1 MLLMPLTPHLANE
14 CWEKIDKEFYWPKYD
29 SKLLKELSCKIV
41 IQVNGKKRAILEM
54 PINTGEEEII
64 KKSKEV
70 DNIAKYISNT
80 TIIKNIYVKNKLV
93 NLITKK

>member
-1 MLLMPLTPHLANE
+1 MPLTPHLANE
-14 CWEKIDKEFYWPKYD
+14 CWEKINKEFYWPKYD
-29 SKLLKELSCKIV
+29 SKLLEELSCKIV

>member
-1 MLLMPLTPHLANE
+1 MPLTPHLANE
-14 CWEKIDKEFYWPKYD
+14 CCEGLNKEFYWPKYD
-29 SKLLKELSCKIV
+29 MELLKESNCKIV

-54 PINTGEEEII
+54 PINTEEKIII

-70 DNIAKYISNT
+70 DNVIKYISNT
-80 TIIKNIYVKNKLV
+80 KIIKNIYIKNKLV